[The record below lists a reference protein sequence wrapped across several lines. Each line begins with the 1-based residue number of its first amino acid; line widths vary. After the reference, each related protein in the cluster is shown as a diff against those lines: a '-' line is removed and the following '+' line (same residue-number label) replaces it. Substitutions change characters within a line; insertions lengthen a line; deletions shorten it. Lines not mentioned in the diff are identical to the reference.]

1 MGDSASPRSAIAI
14 ARATRGL
21 SMSYRVLDGSPLSPI
36 AFVRH
41 EQLVGG
47 AEAVDPVGWRR

>member
-1 MGDSASPRSAIAI
+1 VGDSASPRSAIAI